1 MRHIES
7 NTGKSA
13 RQGNL
18 RHPRVR
24 FQSIA
29 DEARRVSER
38 LKSYWHLFIFVMLL
52 GQILCW
58 ICPSQLGDITF
69 KGNVSDCRETIYH
82 SFIPLGTCKH
92 RESVAQDKNFTKIMI
107 PILKL
112 HTAWLP

>member
-1 MRHIES
+1 MKFTNR
-7 NTGKSA
+7 
-13 RQGNL
+13 
-18 RHPRVR
+18 
-24 FQSIA
+24 
-29 DEARRVSER
+29 
-38 LKSYWHLFIFVMLL
+38 HLFIFIMLL

-92 RESVAQDKNFTKIMI
+92 QESVAQDKNFTKIMI